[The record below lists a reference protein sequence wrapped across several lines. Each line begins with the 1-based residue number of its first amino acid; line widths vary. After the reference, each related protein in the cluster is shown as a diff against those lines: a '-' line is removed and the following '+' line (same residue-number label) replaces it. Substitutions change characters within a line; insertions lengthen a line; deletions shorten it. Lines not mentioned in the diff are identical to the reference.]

1 MGIGDWGLGFL
12 DNKPYF
18 VYNKKKGLY
27 MRYQFGDEQIDAL
40 TGKQVGVKNIILYT
54 TGVDSIRY
62 AGTEYLN
69 LTLSG
74 EGEGKYIC
82 GGRMIDITWTRGS
95 ETERTR
101 FYDKDGKELILAP
114 GNTWICLIERQHMDE
129 NKYYKSKD
137 LLKNNY

>member
-1 MGIGDWGLGFL
+1 
-12 DNKPYF
+12 
-18 VYNKKKGLY
+18 